1 MSLSVTVM
9 LFLDGTQIGADT
21 SVVLPTGL
29 NVFSFNNP
37 FGGGTSPFYGKV
49 KNIQVY
55 NTALTD
61 AELIELTS

>member
-1 MSLSVTVM
+1 MKIVVM
-9 LFLDGTQIGADT
+9 KMMVNYFDCDVGDGGYDYI
-21 SVVLPTGL
+21 
-29 NVFSFNNP
+29 
-37 FGGGTSPFYGKV
+37 GKV

>member
-1 MSLSVTVM
+1 MPS
-9 LFLDGTQIGADT
+9 
-21 SVVLPTGL
+21 GL
-29 NVFSFNNP
+29 NTLNFDRGD
-37 FGGGTSPFYGKV
+37 GGQDYIGKV